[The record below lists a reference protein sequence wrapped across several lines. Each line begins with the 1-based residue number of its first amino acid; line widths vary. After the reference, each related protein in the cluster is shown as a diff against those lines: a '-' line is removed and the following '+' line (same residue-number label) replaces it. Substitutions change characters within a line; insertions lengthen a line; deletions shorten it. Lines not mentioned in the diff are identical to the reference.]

1 MHAPAADDDRDNML
15 SPAARDRAMIEP
27 DQPPVELHPR
37 EMKPCERME
46 SLFDDIVD
54 LSRTIADGVDI
65 LLGDLGLSHAR
76 WQVLKWVAGGED
88 PTVTGIAR
96 ELRLS
101 RQAVQRVANELG
113 ELGLVRIANRTRR
126 TVSPRIEVTPQGEV
140 AYFEA
145 DARVL
150 AWCDHL
156 QKPFSEIKFELGR
169 SLIVGLRDAAASID
183 EGLALTRSQ
192 TRSIDS

>member
-1 MHAPAADDDRDNML
+1 MHAPAADEDRDNML
-15 SPAARDRAMIEP
+15 SLATADQAMAEP

-37 EMKPCERME
+37 EMKPSERME
-46 SLFDDIVD
+46 SLFDDVVD

-113 ELGLVRIANRTRR
+113 ELGLVRINNRTRR
-126 TVSPRIEVTPQGEV
+126 TVSPRIEVTPQGQK

-156 QKPFSEIKFELGR
+156 RKPFSEIKFELGR
-169 SLIVGLRDAAASID
+169 SLIVDLRDAAASID
-183 EGLALTRSQ
+183 EGLALACRQGRSV
-192 TRSIDS
+192 DS

>member
-1 MHAPAADDDRDNML
+1 MQASAADEDRDNML
-15 SPAARDRAMIEP
+15 SLASPGQAITDP
-27 DQPPVELHPR
+27 DHPSAELRPR

-65 LLGDLGLSHAR
+65 LLVDLDLSHAR

-126 TVSPRIEVTPQGEV
+126 TISPRIEVTPQGGA

-145 DARVL
+145 DARIL
-150 AWCDHL
+150 AWCNHL

-169 SLIVGLRDAAASID
+169 SLITGLRDAAASID
-183 EGLALTRSQ
+183 EGLALSCRQGNSV
-192 TRSIDS
+192 DS

>member
-15 SPAARDRAMIEP
+15 SLTVPGRAMTEP
-27 DQPPVELHPR
+27 AQPPVELDPR

-54 LSRTIADGVDI
+54 LGRTIADGVDI

-88 PTVTGIAR
+88 PTVTGMAS
-96 ELRLS
+96 ELRHS
-101 RQAVQRVANELG
+101 RQAVQRVANELRD
-113 ELGLVRIANRTRR
+113 LGLVRINNRNRR
-126 TVSPRIEVTPQGEV
+126 TVSPRIEVTPQGEE

-183 EGLALTRSQ
+183 EGLALTCSQ
-192 TRSIDS
+192 NGSIDS